1 MSWTAG
7 YVSDVAYTAGYFPEL
22 NPTRLPLALLNAGY
36 APPKVQN
43 ACELGFG
50 QGVSIAIHAA
60 AQPHVNWYGDD
71 FNPSHAAFANW
82 MVDASGAKATLTDES
97 FAEFCARDDLPDFDF
112 IGLHGVWSWI
122 SPENRDLIVDF
133 LRRKLRVGGV
143 AFISYNVLPGW
154 ASTMPLRDML
164 ARHGDVMGSAGQSSV
179 GKMDA
184 ALGFMDRMFQLS
196 PAWVRANP
204 ALVDKLNELKAMP
217 KAYLAHEYL
226 NKNLRP
232 MYFAEI
238 ADALSGAKLEFACS
252 AHMIDA
258 VEEAHLTVE
267 QRQFLAEIENEAFRE
282 TARDYFTNAQF
293 RRDYWIKG
301 GRILPA
307 AERIAQIRQLP
318 FVLIVP
324 RDAIPRT
331 LTTVL
336 GEITLQPEIYDP
348 ILDLIVDSR
357 PRTVAQ
363 IEQALAAKGIQF
375 LQIVQ
380 ALMILIG
387 FGAVA
392 QAQAEPAV
400 EQAREP
406 ARRLNE
412 TLIGHAHYTDQV
424 GVLASPVIGGGVAV
438 RRMEQIFIAA
448 DRAGAASHEARAD
461 HAWAALVQQD
471 EHLVKDGETLTTSE
485 QNHEHLVGMAKLSE
499 RRRAQRVAL
508 GLADASPP
516 QSGPKCG

>member
-7 YVSDVAYTAGYFPEL
+7 YVSDVAYMAGYFSEM

-112 IGLHGVWSWI
+112 IGLHGIWSWI

-143 AFISYNVLPGW
+143 AYISYNVLPGW
-154 ASTMPLRDML
+154 AAAMPLRDML

-184 ALGFMDRMFQLS
+184 ALAFMDRMFQLN

-204 ALVDKLNELKAMP
+204 ILTDKLAQLKTMP
-217 KAYLAHEYL
+217 KVYLAHEYL
-226 NKNLRP
+226 NRHWRP
-232 MYFAEI
+232 MYFTEI
-238 ADALSGAKLEFACS
+238 ADILSAAKLDFACS
-252 AHMIDA
+252 AHLTDA

-267 QRQFLAEIENEAFRE
+267 QRQFLVEIEDEAFRE
-282 TARDYFTNAQF
+282 MARDYFTNAQF

-307 AERIAQIRQLP
+307 AERIGEIRKLP
-318 FVLIVP
+318 VVLVTP
-324 RDAIPRT
+324 RDNAPKT
-331 LTTVL
+331 LKTVL
-336 GEITLQPEIYDP
+336 GEVTLQSEIYDP
-348 ILDLIVDSR
+348 ILDLLSDHA
-357 PRTVAQ
+357 PHTVQ
-363 IEQALAAKGIQF
+363 QLEQALADKGIQ
-375 LQIVQ
+375 LIQIIQ

-387 FGAVA
+387 TGAVA
-392 QAQAEPAV
+392 QAQPESIV
-400 EQAREP
+400 SQARKTSRALNDALMQQ
-406 ARRLNE
+406 AR
-412 TLIGHAHYTDQV
+412 YSDQV
-424 GVLASPVIGGGVAV
+424 QTLASPVTGGGVGV
-438 RRMEQIFIAA
+438 NRMEQLFVAA
-448 DRAGAASHEARAD
+448 GRAGDRGEDAQID
-461 HAWAALVQQD
+461 YAWQALSAQN
-471 EHLVKDGETLTTSE
+471 ERLVKDGETLKTE
-485 QNHEHLVGMAKLSE
+485 QQNRDRLRELAQLLSS
-499 RRRAQRVAL
+499 RRTVISAL
-508 GLADASPP
+508 GVADASSP
-516 QSGPKCG
+516 QSRPKKR

>member
-112 IGLHGVWSWI
+112 IGLHGIWSWI

-154 ASTMPLRDML
+154 ASAMPLRDML

-184 ALGFMDRMFQLS
+184 ALGFVDRMIQLS
-196 PAWVRANP
+196 PAWIRANP
-204 ALVDKLNELKAMP
+204 AMVEKLNQLKTMP

-226 NKNLRP
+226 NQHLRP
-232 MYFAEI
+232 MYFTEI
-238 ADALSGAKLEFACS
+238 ADELSAAKLDFACS
-252 AHMIDA
+252 ASLTDA
-258 VEEAHLTVE
+258 VDEAHLTVE
-267 QRQFLAEIENEAFRE
+267 QREFLAEIENEAFRE
-282 TARDYFTNAQF
+282 MARDYFTNAQF

-301 GRILPA
+301 GRVLPA
-307 AERIAQIRQLP
+307 SQRIDEIRKLP
-318 FVLIVP
+318 VVLIAP
-324 RDAIPRT
+324 RDAVAKT
-331 LTTVL
+331 LTTSL
-336 GEITLQPEIYDP
+336 GEITLQAEIYDP
-348 ILDLIVDSR
+348 ILDLLADHK
-357 PRTVAQ
+357 PRT
-363 IEQALAAKGIQF
+363 IEQMEEALKQHSIEF

-387 FGAVA
+387 IGSIAPAQPGPVVKAARKTTDALNELLTA
-392 QAQAEPAV
+392 QA
-400 EQAREP
+400 
-406 ARRLNE
+406 
-412 TLIGHAHYTDQV
+412 HFTDQV
-424 GVLASPVIGGGVAV
+424 QALASPVIGGGVAV
-438 RRMEQIFIAA
+438 SRVEQMFMAA
-448 DRAGAASHEARAD
+448 DRAGARSDDARAA
-461 HAWAALVQQD
+461 HAWAALSRQN
-471 EHLVKDGETLTTSE
+471 EHLIKDGESLTTPE
-485 QNHEHLVGMAKLSE
+485 QNQARLVELSQALAG
-499 RRRAQRVAL
+499 RRVQRQAL
-508 GLADASPP
+508 QLVDAAMT
-516 QSGPKCG
+516 QSQQKRG